1 MYLLRLLDLQRKR
14 SEGLVRT
21 AILLLAASSA
31 GSLFAQS
38 AVTIGLNNAGLSSL
52 QFNGTQFLSYGAF
65 RLDGLTFL
73 TPSGQLVAG
82 DLTGTLSVNIGQ
94 QTETWLASWGTITV
108 NFRTSGN
115 QLNVAITVNN
125 QSPNIIQ
132 DLWMEPF
139 DI

>member
-1 MYLLRLLDLQRKR
+1 MYLLRLLALQRKR

-52 QFNGTQFLSYGAF
+52 QFNGTQFLAYGGF

-73 TPSGQLVAG
+73 TASGQL
-82 DLTGTLSVNIGQ
+82 
-94 QTETWLASWGTITV
+94 LA
-108 NFRTSGN
+108 
-115 QLNVAITVNN
+115 
-125 QSPNIIQ
+125 
-132 DLWMEPF
+132 
-139 DI
+139 